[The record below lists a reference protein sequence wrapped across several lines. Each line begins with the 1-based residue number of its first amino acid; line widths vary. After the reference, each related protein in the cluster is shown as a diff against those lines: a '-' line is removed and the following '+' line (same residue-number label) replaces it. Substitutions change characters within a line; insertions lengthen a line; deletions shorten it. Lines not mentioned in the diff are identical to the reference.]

1 MKFIVLGAAAGG
13 GLPQWN
19 CGCANCCDARR
30 GVIPFASQSSLAVSV
45 NDTDWAVLNASP
57 DIRTQLQ
64 TTPALHPTAL
74 RHSPIS
80 SVLLTNGD
88 IDHVAGLLSLREQ
101 TPFDLYATG
110 DIHKVLTQN
119 SIFEA
124 VNRNVVSRHQIALET
139 RFDVLPSLETTVF
152 PVPGKVPLYLEGA
165 EVQTDMMGEQTVGVR
180 LSDGKRVAYYIPGC
194 AMVTDALLSQISDAD
209 ILFFDGTLW
218 DDDEMIRTG
227 TGVKT
232 GRRMGHIPIS
242 GEDGSIAMLN
252 SLSCRKVYIH
262 MNNTNPVWQPSSKE
276 RAFVEENGWVVPVDG
291 LEIML

>member
-45 NDTDWAVLNASP
+45 NETDWAVLNASP

-101 TPFDLYATG
+101 TPFDLFATG
-110 DIHKVLTQN
+110 DIHEVLTQN

-124 VNRNVVSRHQIALET
+124 VNRNVVPRHQIALET
-139 RFDVLPSLETTVF
+139 SFDILPGLEATVF

-194 AMVTDALLSQISDAD
+194 ATVTDALLSQISDAD

-242 GEDGSIAMLN
+242 GDDGSVAMLK

-262 MNNTNPVWQPSSKE
+262 MNNTNPVWQPSSQE